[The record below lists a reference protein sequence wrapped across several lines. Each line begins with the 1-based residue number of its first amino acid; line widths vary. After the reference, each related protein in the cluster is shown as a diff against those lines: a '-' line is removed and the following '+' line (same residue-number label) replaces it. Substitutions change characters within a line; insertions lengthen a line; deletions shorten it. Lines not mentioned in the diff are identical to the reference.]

1 MDEQSGFNLLQAAVL
16 EGEYN
21 IVLEASGL
29 LVNFLEEMEY
39 TKTGNNAK
47 GFSGKTAV
55 DILSLVKGTKSNH
68 YSIERLH
75 KKLAENNSRLTELQW
90 GTCND
95 DAEQAVELVLNDG
108 VDINASG
115 SDNDCTTLQQTSR
128 SSSSQFIETL
138 IDLGA
143 DVDAQRKD
151 DKVTPL
157 ILATEWSN

>member
-115 SDNDCTTLQQTSR
+115 SDNDCSR
-128 SSSSQFIETL
+128 RVVHPQVSL
-138 IDLGA
+138 L
-143 DVDAQRKD
+143 R
-151 DKVTPL
+151 PLL
-157 ILATEWSN
+157 ILGPTLMPKEKMIKLHL